1 MRTMYALVVPHA
13 ARLLGGP
20 ETARLIPLSMA
31 LGAAFL
37 LGVDTLARGAA
48 RTEVPLGILTA
59 ALGTPLFLY
68 LLARRRAA

>member
-1 MRTMYALVVPHA
+1 ML
-13 ARLLGGP
+13 
-20 ETARLIPLSMA
+20 

-37 LGVDTLARGAA
+37 LGVDTLARSAG

-68 LLARRRAA
+68 LLATAGRRGGA